1 MLCLLGG
8 SLMERVLPSVI
19 ELLGD
24 GTFDWNGLIQLSISG
39 VSNIV
44 DCLLSKPGS
53 NAAVTTLTENLI
65 DMVEQILKVACVFV
79 VAF

>member
-1 MLCLLGG
+1 
-8 SLMERVLPSVI
+8 MERVLPSVI

-65 DMVEQILKVACVFV
+65 DMVEQILKVACDFV